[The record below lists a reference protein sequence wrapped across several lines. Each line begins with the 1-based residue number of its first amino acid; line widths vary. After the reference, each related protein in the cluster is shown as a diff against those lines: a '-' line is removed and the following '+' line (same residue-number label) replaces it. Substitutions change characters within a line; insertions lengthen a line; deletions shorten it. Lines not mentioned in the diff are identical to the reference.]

1 MLKLQG
7 QHSLFDEGAFRD
19 TMVAVATPF
28 LVRFLVEGGRNGN
41 RRIGIEGAFDVT
53 LPEVD
58 AWVQGYTY
66 KFAAKVSATLA
77 DNLRGHISEGL
88 LNGETIPQLRDR
100 VREVFGPDQ
109 RKQYSEMVART
120 ESARAQNMGQ
130 VEAWKQSGVVSGT
143 EWSASPDCCE
153 YCAEMD
159 GRTVNLGETYFDQGG
174 SLEIPGADGEGT
186 RSMNFG
192 YEEIEGPPLHPNC
205 RCVLLSVDKE
215 SE

>member
-1 MLKLQG
+1 MLKVQS
-7 QHSLFDEGAFRD
+7 QNQLFDEDTFRD
-19 TMVAVATPF
+19 TMVAAAKPF
-28 LVRFLVEGGRNGN
+28 LVRFLLAGGRDGY

-77 DNLRGHISEGL
+77 DSLRTHMSEGL

-120 ESARAQNMGQ
+120 ESSRAQNMGQ
-130 VEAWKQSGVVSGT
+130 IESWKQSGVVSGT
-143 EWSASPDCCE
+143 EWSASPDACE
-153 YCAEMD
+153 FCAEMD

-174 SLEIPGADGEGT
+174 SLEIPKADGEGT

-192 YEEIEGPPLHPNC
+192 YEEIEGPPLHPSC
-205 RCVLLSVDKE
+205 RCTLLTIDKE
-215 SE
+215 TE